1 MFRIKNIRFEGI
13 VEMNKLVCPM
23 CDGNKV
29 IKKELHTYILGLE
42 DEDEVSISYECF
54 DCGYEVAE
62 LGEFQ

>member
-1 MFRIKNIRFEGI
+1 MKNY
-13 VEMNKLVCPM
+13 VCPM

-54 DCGYEVAE
+54 DCGYEVDE